1 MSPTQ
6 RIWLWTA
13 FSVTVTLIPMSVMTR
28 LPGLGIP
35 LPYWIFALLCSG
47 VTSFFV
53 AHKLIHQGERLRI
66 LHAELVVA
74 HEKLGRIAMSDSLT
88 QVLNRGAFLDHVKR
102 RHAGGDGWLLL
113 VDADHFKSINDRFGH
128 EAGDDALQSIV
139 GIMRQVVR
147 TEDPIGRLG
156 GEEFGIYLSGMTEQ
170 DAIMIAE
177 RIRQRI
183 EQADLTD
190 RLGNSIPLSVSIG
203 VTRMDPMDKVRDS
216 LRLADNAMYQ
226 AKHNGRNQVIL
237 SN

>member
-13 FSVTVTLIPMSVMTR
+13 FSVAVTLVPMSLMTR
-28 LPGLGIP
+28 LPGLAIP
-35 LPYWIFALLCSG
+35 LPYWVFAFFCSG
-47 VTSFFV
+47 GASFFV
-53 AHKLIHQGERLRI
+53 AHRLIHQGERLRI
-66 LHAELVVA
+66 LHAELMLA

-88 QVLNRGAFLDHVKR
+88 QVLNRGGFLDHVKR
-102 RHAGGDGWLLL
+102 RHAGNSGWLLL

-147 TEDPIGRLG
+147 ADDAIGRLG
-156 GEEFGIYLSGMTEQ
+156 GEEFGIYLAGTTEE
-170 DAIMIAE
+170 DAILIAE
-177 RIRQRI
+177 RIRLRI
-183 EQADLTD
+183 EQAGQTD
-190 RLGNSIPLSVSIG
+190 RLGNPVPLSVSIG
-203 VTRMDPMDKVRDS
+203 VTRMEPADKIRDS

-226 AKHNGRNQVIL
+226 AKRNGRNQVIL